1 MVHMLPFAV
10 VWYARQPKKNGTR
23 TAMGDI
29 KKLTLLLE
37 MDNEP
42 DRNMYNGI
50 IRFSRQHDIRDES
63 EALKAFISFL
73 NFMGTD
79 VERLSQKVKDDF
91 HSASLHNGMRPD

>member
-1 MVHMLPFAV
+1 
-10 VWYARQPKKNGTR
+10 
-23 TAMGDI
+23 MGDI
-29 KKLTLLLE
+29 KKLTLVLE
-37 MDNEP
+37 MDNEH

-63 EALKAFISFL
+63 KALKAFISFL

-79 VERLSQKVKDDF
+79 DGRLSQKVKDGF